1 MGSCAILSGFLL
13 FALTTH
19 KCEGSGIGALAMQA
33 KLEVDKLRLDL
44 SELNC

>member
-1 MGSCAILSGFLL
+1 MGCLSGFLL
-13 FALTTH
+13 FALTAQ
-19 KCEGSGIGALAMQA
+19 KCEGNGIGAIAMLA